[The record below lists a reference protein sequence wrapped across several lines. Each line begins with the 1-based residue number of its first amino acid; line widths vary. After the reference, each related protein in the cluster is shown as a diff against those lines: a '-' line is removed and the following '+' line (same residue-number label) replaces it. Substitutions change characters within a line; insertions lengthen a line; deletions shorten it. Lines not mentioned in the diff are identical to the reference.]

1 MERLRQL
8 LVLTVADIRAV
19 GPKTWNGWK
28 AQLLRDLYNRTE
40 EYLSGGLIF
49 AGREREVDKVLGEL
63 REKLADWPAEDIDA
77 HLERG
82 HPAYWLVLPDAD
94 PGAPCAAGA
103 RGGARRAA
111 PCRSISA
118 SIRGRR

>member
-49 AGREREVDKVLGEL
+49 AGREREVDKVLAGL
-63 REKLADWPAEDIDA
+63 RADARRLAGGGDRRAS
-77 HLERG
+77 
-82 HPAYWLVLPDAD
+82 
-94 PGAPCAAGA
+94 GA
-103 RGGARRAA
+103 RPPRLLAR
-111 PCRSISA
+111 PSPSPSWSA
-118 SIRGRR
+118 MRG